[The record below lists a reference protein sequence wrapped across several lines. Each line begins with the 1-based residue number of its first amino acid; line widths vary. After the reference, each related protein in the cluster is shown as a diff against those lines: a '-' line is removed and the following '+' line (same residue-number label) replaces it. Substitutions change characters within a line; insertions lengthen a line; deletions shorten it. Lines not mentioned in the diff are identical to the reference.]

1 MSFKN
6 QTKNQHFLSRVEQRL
21 NAINLNTENGSMKIY
36 SFSLLDRDEY
46 KVELESRNG
55 NKISSN
61 LAYIDLY
68 SFDFLDNGIRHN
80 FEEAFG
86 KYEEKVHASTL
97 SFINKIDSNNND
109 ILDELNDVLAMKFLN
124 FIRNPFNIKKVLN
137 TFGAL
142 ADYYPLNSK
151 LRIEYDKIEKRND
164 KGVDRICQLFD
175 VEKHQYFKWMRV
187 IFLILMDSLNEGRN
201 MLDDIIYQFITDKK
215 QVTAVWVYK
224 FTDENA
230 DKKVCLSDRSFVDL
244 ADPASGSLVMAFNLT
259 ANCFIKLA
267 MIDVKNF
274 LEKNPE
280 RPDTVENLMAILES
294 TPKNIEIKLLLNDEY
309 ALEALAHYNRTAI
322 LQCHKRV
329 YCSSS
334 NIYGL

>member
-6 QTKNQHFLSRVEQRL
+6 QTKNQHFFSRVEQRL
-21 NAINLNTENGSMKIY
+21 NAINLNSKKDSMKIN
-36 SFSLLDRDEY
+36 SFLLLDRDDF
-46 KVELESRNG
+46 KVELESING

-61 LAYIDLY
+61 LAYIDLF

-86 KYEEKVHASTL
+86 KYEEKILESTL
-97 SFINKIDSNNND
+97 TFINKIESNSND
-109 ILDELNDVLAMKFLN
+109 ILNELNDVLAMKFLN
-124 FIRNPFNIKKVLN
+124 FIRNPFNIEKVLN

-151 LRIEYDKIEKRND
+151 LRAEYDKIEKRND

-175 VEKHQYFKWMRV
+175 VEKHQYFRWMRV
-187 IFLILMDSLNEGRN
+187 IFLILMDSENNGRN

-215 QVTAVWVYK
+215 QATAVWVYK

-244 ADPASGSLVMAFNLT
+244 ADPENGSLVMAFNLT

-267 MIDVKNF
+267 MLDVRTI
-274 LEKNPE
+274 LEKNQE
-280 RPDTVENLMAILES
+280 RPDTVENLMATLES
-294 TPKNIEIKLLLNDEY
+294 IPKNIEIRLLTNGEY
-309 ALEALAHYNRTAI
+309 AIEALAHYNRTAI
-322 LQCHKRV
+322 LQCHTKV
-329 YCSSS
+329 YCASS